1 MRAHIIREGE
11 YLTQIAARL
20 GARPED
26 LWNHPKNAEL
36 RAKRE
41 HMDILRAGDILFL
54 PDEPPRVP
62 LTLKKGTANR
72 YTVTL
77 PKVKLS
83 LVLRDGDVPLPNEPF
98 VIKGAGALI
107 EGTTDASGRLTVD
120 ISVRVREGEILL
132 PKQGLSFPLHIGNMD
147 PVREDSGVQ
156 KRLENLGFYSAP
168 SSADEDAAAA
178 ALKAAVIAFQS
189 AHQLEANGTI
199 DDEFRQLLTREHGC

>member
-20 GARPED
+20 GALPED

-41 HMDILRAGDILFL
+41 HMDILSAGDILFL
-54 PDEPPRVP
+54 PDEPPRVS

-98 VIKGAGALI
+98 VIKGVGAPI

-120 ISVRVREGEILL
+120 ISVRVREGEIVL

-189 AHQLEANGTI
+189 AHQLEPNGTI
-199 DDEFRQLLTREHGC
+199 DDALRQLLTREHGC